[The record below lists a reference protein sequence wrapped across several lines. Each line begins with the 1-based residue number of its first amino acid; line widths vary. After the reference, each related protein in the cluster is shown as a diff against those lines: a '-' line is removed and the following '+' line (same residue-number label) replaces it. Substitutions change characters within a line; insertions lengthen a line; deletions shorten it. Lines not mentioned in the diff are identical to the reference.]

1 MSELL
6 RCIHFDSGS
15 PPHREAWVKVADSP
29 PCAVVSAKKVKIMIV
44 RKEIN
49 PTQSLSPAQVEMLQT
64 LKSKPVAPDED
75 CPALTTEQLSQFQR
89 VHASIIND
97 AKKGRMTRRK
107 YSPRINGFRGVN
119 RIKEDWLQEVFG
131 GEYQLVWNGHSHFAK
146 NARTG
151 KMFYICKRDKRLIPT
166 EQFFAYHSE
175 R

>member
-1 MSELL
+1 
-6 RCIHFDSGS
+6 
-15 PPHREAWVKVADSP
+15 
-29 PCAVVSAKKVKIMIV
+29 MIV

-49 PTQSLSPAQVEMLQT
+49 HTQSLSPAQVEMLRN
-64 LKSKPVAPDED
+64 LKSKTVAPDKD
-75 CPALTTEQLSQFQR
+75 CPALTSEQLSQFQR
-89 VHASIIND
+89 HPQS
-97 AKKGRMTRRK
+97 KKVEYKRSRRK
-107 YSPRINGFRGVN
+107 YSPRINEFRGEN
-119 RIKEDWLQEVFG
+119 RIKEDWLREVFG

>member
-1 MSELL
+1 
-6 RCIHFDSGS
+6 
-15 PPHREAWVKVADSP
+15 
-29 PCAVVSAKKVKIMIV
+29 MIV

-49 PTQSLSPAQVEMLQT
+49 PTQSLSPAQVEMLRN
-64 LKSKPVAPDED
+64 LKSKTVAADED

-131 GEYQLVWNGHSHFAK
+131 GEYQLVWNGHSHFAR
-146 NARTG
+146 NVNTG
-151 KMFYICKRDKRLIPT
+151 ELFYIFKKDQRLIACT
-166 EQFFAYHSE
+166 QFFEYHSGTKKNE
-175 R
+175 ME